1 VLASLVASA
10 TPAAAQQDALP
21 PPRQN
26 WSFAGPFGKFDRGE
40 LQRGFKVFH
49 DVCQTCHGL
58 SLVAFRNLA
67 EPGGPGFTPAQVE
80 VIASEYKIAEPNEDG
95 KMVERP
101 ARPADHFPPP
111 SIRFPGATPPDLSV
125 IAKARSYERGFPNWV
140 FDMFTQYQEQGVD
153 YIAALLTGY
162 DFNPPAGVNL
172 PPGAM
177 YNKYFPGHAIAMP
190 PPLSDKRV
198 DYTDGAPTTT
208 DQYAH
213 DVSAFLMWTAEPHL
227 EDRKRLG
234 MQVMIYL
241 IVLSTLLYLTKRKVW
256 REVERPAEVA
266 RGAPNPSGTTV

>member
-1 VLASLVASA
+1 
-10 TPAAAQQDALP
+10 
-21 PPRQN
+21 
-26 WSFAGPFGKFDRGE
+26 
-40 LQRGFKVFH
+40 
-49 DVCQTCHGL
+49 
-58 SLVAFRNLA
+58 
-67 EPGGPGFTPAQVE
+67 
-80 VIASEYKIAEPNEDG
+80 
-95 KMVERP
+95 
-101 ARPADHFPPP
+101 
-111 SIRFPGATPPDLSV
+111 
-125 IAKARSYERGFPNWV
+125 
-140 FDMFTQYQEQGVD
+140 
-153 YIAALLTGY
+153 
-162 DFNPPAGVNL
+162 
-172 PPGAM
+172 M